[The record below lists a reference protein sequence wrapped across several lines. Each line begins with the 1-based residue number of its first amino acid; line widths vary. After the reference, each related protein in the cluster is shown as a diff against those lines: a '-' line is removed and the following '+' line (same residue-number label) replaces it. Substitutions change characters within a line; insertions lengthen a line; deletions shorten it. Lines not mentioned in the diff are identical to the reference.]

1 MTSLNSDPLSIK
13 AMGNIMWPLGFI
25 TYGGPLAHVNVLRAK
40 FSPQYIS
47 EEDFNDLFALG

>member
-1 MTSLNSDPLSIK
+1 MTSLNSEPLSIK
-13 AMGNIMWPLGFI
+13 AMGRIMWPLGFI

-40 FSPQYIS
+40 FCPTYIS